1 MRSSTSWFIAILAGL
16 AALAGGLVYAQYDAG
31 YYSQKN
37 PGAILQP
44 APPSETDGASYNVAA
59 YPLYP
64 PELAPGEGREATES
78 YCSTCH
84 STRYITMQP
93 PLPAET
99 WVAEVN
105 KMVKVMGQPIPE
117 EAQPVIIKYL
127 QTHYTPETRKR

>member
-1 MRSSTSWFIAILAGL
+1 MRRSTIWFIVILGGL
-16 AALAGGLVYAQYDAG
+16 AALAGGLVYAQFDVG
-31 YYSQKN
+31 YFSQKN
-37 PGAILQP
+37 PGAISQP
-44 APPSETDGASYNVAA
+44 AVSALTDGASYSVAA

-93 PLPAET
+93 PLPPET
-99 WVAEVN
+99 WTAEVN

-127 QTHYTPETRKR
+127 QMHYTPETRKR